1 MAWGCSIATVARR
14 EPAYPKNALADQGD
28 VFLRIVIDQQG
39 KVIEAAPV
47 PRDEWPPN
55 PDLTEDARLREAA
68 IKAVKHWEYNP
79 YLVNG
84 QPVEVETRMVVK
96 FKTEPIDHAE
106 GGVIGGVPRGVIGG
120 IIGNAAPPPR
130 VLQPPHLRVSSAVME
145 GNLLKHVDPVY
156 PAMARDAKIQGEV
169 RLQAGISKTGVIQ
182 NLRAISG
189 HPILIQAAMD
199 AVRQWK
205 YKPFLLDGEPI
216 EAEGVVIVDFE
227 L

>member
-1 MAWGCSIATVARR
+1 MRQPVKAPSFFASSLTGKAKSLKQRRFPAMNGRRTGTLPKTRFYATRPSKR
-14 EPAYPKNALADQGD
+14 
-28 VFLRIVIDQQG
+28 
-39 KVIEAAPV
+39 
-47 PRDEWPPN
+47 
-55 PDLTEDARLREAA
+55 
-68 IKAVKHWEYNP
+68 VKQWEYNP

-84 QPVEVETRMVVK
+84 QPVEVENRVIVK

-130 VLQPPHLRVSSAVME
+130 VLQPPHLRVSSKVME

-156 PAMARDAKIQGEV
+156 LAMARVAKIQGEV